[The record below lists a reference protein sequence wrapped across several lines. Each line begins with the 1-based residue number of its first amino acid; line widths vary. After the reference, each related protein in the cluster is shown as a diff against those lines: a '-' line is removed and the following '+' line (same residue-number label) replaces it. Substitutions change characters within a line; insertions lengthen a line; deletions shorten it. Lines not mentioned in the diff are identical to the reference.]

1 MGATAAKVL
10 LDTLVLHGLN
20 RAFCVPGES
29 YLAVMDELHEDP
41 VIHLVTCRHE
51 GGAAFMAFA
60 DAKLTGK
67 AGVVF
72 ASRGPGATNASIA
85 AHAAQQGA
93 YPLVLML
100 GQVNNERIGR
110 GATQEMDFVKTFGD
124 MAKSVEQVDHP
135 DRMAEILARA
145 IRIAESGTPGPVVV
159 GLPTN
164 VLEMK
169 TDAKPLGRQAAPRI
183 RASEGDVAAVADMLA
198 SAERPVMIVGGRAHM
213 ADARKA
219 LKDASETW
227 SVPVYATFEHQDVFD
242 HDHPNYAGELGIRPP
257 APIQEAVRNADLI
270 LAVGTRM
277 GEMACLGGA
286 VPTASQRLIHVY
298 PDAAKIGTNLPT
310 EMGLVSEAAP
320 FLETLAAQNAPPASD
335 ARKAWAAKAHA
346 GYDESATFTPRDASD
361 GMDFGH
367 MIAAMQTHLPDDAV
381 LTSDA
386 GSFASWMH
394 RHYRFKST
402 QTLLGSEAGA
412 MGMGVPASIAA
423 ALRHP
428 DRQVIALVGDGG
440 ALMTGSEL
448 ATAVKERAKVR
459 IIISNNSNYG
469 TIRLH
474 QETHYPGRP
483 HATDLVNPDFA
494 AWARAFGA
502 VGLTVRT
509 PEEAGP
515 ALQEAMAA
523 DGPAVIEVVSSLENV
538 DSANT
543 IDGLRQSEK
552 TDMG

>member
-10 LDTLVLHGLN
+10 VDTLVLHGLD

-29 YLAVMDELHEDP
+29 YLAVMDALHDDP
-41 VIHLVTCRHE
+41 VIDLVTCRHE

-60 DAKLTGK
+60 DAKLTGR

-93 YPLVLML
+93 YPLLLLL
-100 GQVNNERIGR
+100 GQVNNQRIGR
-110 GATQEMDFVKTFGD
+110 GVTQEMDFTKTFAD
-124 MAKSVEQVDHP
+124 MAKCIEQVDHP
-135 DRMAEILARA
+135 DRIGEIVARA
-145 IRIAESGTPGPVVV
+145 VRVAESGTPGPVVV
-159 GLPTN
+159 ALPTN
-164 VLEMK
+164 VLEAT
-169 TDAKPLGRQAAPRI
+169 TDAKPTSRQDPPRV
-183 RASEGDVAAVADMLA
+183 RASEADVAAVADRLA
-198 SAERPVMIVGGRAHM
+198 TAERPVMIVGGRAHLT
-213 ADARKA
+213 AARNA
-219 LKDASETW
+219 LRAASEAW
-227 SVPVYATFEHQDVFD
+227 SLPVFASFEHQDVFD

-257 APIQEAVRNADLI
+257 APIQEIVKSADLV

-277 GEMACLGGA
+277 GSMASLGYT
-286 VPTASQRLIHVY
+286 VPGSEQRLIHVY
-298 PDAAKIGTNLPT
+298 PDATQIGANLPT
-310 EMGLVSEAAP
+310 EFGVVSEAEP
-320 FLETLAAQNAPPASD
+320 FLSALAAQNAPAASD
-335 ARKAWAAKAHA
+335 DRKAWAEKAHA
-346 GYDESATFTPRDASD
+346 AYDSSSELDLRDSAD

-367 MIAAMQTHLPDDAV
+367 FIPAMQAHLPDDAV
-381 LTSDA
+381 ITSDA

-394 RHYRFKST
+394 RHYRFKAT

-412 MGMGVPASIAA
+412 MGMGVPAAVAA

-428 DRQVIALVGDGG
+428 ERQVVALIGDGG

-459 IIISNNSNYG
+459 IVISNNSNYG

-474 QETHYPGRP
+474 QETHFPGRP

-494 AWARAFGA
+494 AWARSFGA

-509 PEEAGP
+509 PEEAAP
-515 ALQEAMAA
+515 ALAEALAA
-523 DGPAVIEVVSSLENV
+523 DGPAVIDVISSLENV

-543 IDGLRQSEK
+543 IADLRAR
-552 TDMG
+552 